1 MVPLTPEGQ
10 QQLLVTKINEA
21 VDHLVIAGDLV
32 TESLGILKCK
42 QLQMIAVDLASI
54 SDHIQDLAV
63 NGPAEPWAEV
73 PLEQS
78 ETNEVV

>member
-1 MVPLTPEGQ
+1 MTSLTPEGQ
-10 QQLLVTKINEA
+10 KQLVVTINEA
-21 VDHLVIAGDLV
+21 VDHLVLAGDLI

-63 NGPAEPWAEV
+63 NGPAEPWPEI

-78 ETNEVV
+78 ETTEAV

>member
-1 MVPLTPEGQ
+1 MEPLTPTGQ
-10 QQLLVTKINEA
+10 EQLVNTINQAVDYLVLAGDKIN
-21 VDHLVIAGDLV
+21 
-32 TESLGILKCK
+32 ESLGILKCK
-42 QLQMIAVDLASI
+42 QLQMIAVDLVSI